1 MKQKIEN
8 ERKISET
15 KSVNPKS
22 DSLEKERER
31 RHKLQEVSE
40 VRENHIDSVNTKEIR
55 DYYETQVNRFNTQM
69 KQKHSLEDTT
79 NQSSLKKKPIT

>member
-69 KQKHSLEDTT
+69 KQKHSLKDTT